1 MPTFPQPGSVTICEI
16 NRDFITAETL
26 TDDRAKETYGKVL
39 GTVFTPIPFQKD
51 HLLPDLD
58 AEPAAP
64 EQEQNAR
71 VPRTGFVALK
81 EILSDSLR
89 RVFFPNELNLQ
100 AEVDSQGVSWN
111 PNKHIVAFI
120 SGPNQVTIRD
130 YEDSEGKDPVI
141 LMSETQRDIK
151 ALEWR
156 PNSGKTIS
164 VASKGGICIW
174 SASYPGNAASVRS
187 GVTSSLG
194 TVSRSS
200 GVRWVMIDF
209 LQSPNGEQISA
220 LSFSLTFLHILG
232 ICFLSEL
239 IIHNMGY
246 CSRERN
252 SYSTW
257 IRRHINA
264 EVVTIWRLLF
274 DCKIWWNILSVGD
287 KYMDLRA
294 VVFNRWM
301 CYWSNLGSRRTYGT
315 SWILKVYDIRF
326 NPLLIKVSFIRC
338 TSTTGGAARNCCFDG
353 QPWDRKSS
361 LGCFRRTAGIVLQ
374 RR

>member
-1 MPTFPQPGSVTICEI
+1 
-16 NRDFITAETL
+16 
-26 TDDRAKETYGKVL
+26 
-39 GTVFTPIPFQKD
+39 
-51 HLLPDLD
+51 
-58 AEPAAP
+58 
-64 EQEQNAR
+64 
-71 VPRTGFVALK
+71 
-81 EILSDSLR
+81 
-89 RVFFPNELNLQ
+89 
-100 AEVDSQGVSWN
+100 
-111 PNKHIVAFI
+111 
-120 SGPNQVTIRD
+120 
-130 YEDSEGKDPVI
+130 
-141 LMSETQRDIK
+141 MSETQRDIK

-200 GVRWVMIDF
+200 GVRWAMIDF
-209 LQSPNGEQISA
+209 LRSPNGEQISA

-274 DCKIWWNILSVGD
+274 DCKIRWNILSVGD

-353 QPWDRKSS
+353 QPWDRKIAWDASGERLALSYKGGDELYSGLIAVYDIRRAPLVSSS
-361 LGCFRRTAGIVLQ
+361 LVGFIRGPGEKPTPLAFGFNNKFKQGPLLSVCWSSGFCCTYPLIFRSHVLP
-374 RR
+374 